1 MADRRSGAAVEKLA
15 QNSHTGH
22 KFSLKTK
29 NSLVVHISRARTP
42 DRTETIGVVKT
53 RGVAV
58 FGKNEKISL
67 TMMMM
72 GSKKQPSSSGL
83 LLDSFFWCDGHT
95 AVCSRKHKHTFTL
108 LARPVSIRAWRR
120 LIPREIRRS
129 LQLMF
134 RIFSRNYRR

>member
-1 MADRRSGAAVEKLA
+1 MEKLA
-15 QNSHTGH
+15 QNSHTEH

-72 GSKKQPSSSGL
+72 RSARSSLAAVAFCLILSS
-83 LLDSFFWCDGHT
+83 DDGRSHYCLT
-95 AVCSRKHKHTFTL
+95 AAENTNTHTFTL
-108 LARPVSIRAWRR
+108 LARRPVSIRV
-120 LIPREIRRS
+120 LEKTDS
-129 LQLMF
+129 
-134 RIFSRNYRR
+134 SRDSAITSTKCFEFFP

>member
-1 MADRRSGAAVEKLA
+1 MEQLA
-15 QNSHTGH
+15 QNSHTEH

-72 GSKKQPSSSGL
+72 RSARSSLAAVAFCSIL
-83 LLDSFFWCDGHT
+83 SSDDG
-95 AVCSRKHKHTFTL
+95 R
-108 LARPVSIRAWRR
+108 
-120 LIPREIRRS
+120 
-129 LQLMF
+129 
-134 RIFSRNYRR
+134 

>member
-1 MADRRSGAAVEKLA
+1 MEKLA
-15 QNSHTGH
+15 QNSHTEH

-72 GSKKQPSSSGL
+72 RSARSSLAAVAFCSIL
-83 LLDSFFWCDGHT
+83 SSDDDRSHYCLT
-95 AVCSRKHKHTFTL
+95 AAAENTNTHTFTL
-108 LARPVSIRAWRR
+108 LARRPVSIRVSH
-120 LIPREIRRS
+120 ISEKTDS
-129 LQLMF
+129 
-134 RIFSRNYRR
+134 SRDSAITSTSVSDFFP

>member
-1 MADRRSGAAVEKLA
+1 MEKLA
-15 QNSHTGH
+15 QNSHTEH

-72 GSKKQPSSSGL
+72 RSARSSLAAVAFCSILSSG
-83 LLDSFFWCDGHT
+83 DGWSHYCLT
-95 AVCSRKHKHTFTL
+95 AAENTNTHTFTL
-108 LARPVSIRAWRR
+108 LARRPVSIRV
-120 LIPREIRRS
+120 LEKTDS
-129 LQLMF
+129 
-134 RIFSRNYRR
+134 SRDSAITSTSVSDFFP